1 MEANYLT
8 RDQIYD
14 RLYSRIDGV
23 LNHAKAKGDGV
34 LADKMRKIKI
44 DVTKLKMNEAEP
56 QLTKEME

>member
-1 MEANYLT
+1 VEVNRLT

-23 LNHAKAKGDGV
+23 VNHAKQKGDGV

-44 DVTKLKMNEAEP
+44 DVTKLKMDETEE
-56 QLTKEME
+56 QLTQEME